1 VAPHLKSKLLG
12 HQNAAK
18 NSNTTMARLSWNAL
32 LKELP
37 LVNVVPWTLAL
48 VASRIS
54 LNPAVDLTLR
64 DVVARKTPFTI
75 EHREQL
81 SGGFG
86 VILETEGI
94 YIACKPRGASFPAG
108 FQKEAGAGLSRAVG
122 RRLVLRRCTLGLPR
136 AYT

>member
-1 VAPHLKSKLLG
+1 
-12 HQNAAK
+12 
-18 NSNTTMARLSWNAL
+18 M
-32 LKELP
+32 
-37 LVNVVPWTLAL
+37 
-48 VASRIS
+48 
-54 LNPAVDLTLR
+54 
-64 DVVARKTPFTI
+64 VARKTPFTI

-86 VILETEGI
+86 VILETEGV
-94 YIACKPRGASFPAG
+94 YIACVELVCHDDSVQPHAVCIDCKPRGASFPAG